1 MSASGADELMFV
13 RMRIAQTLSFV
24 IVLIIY
30 LRKHLPKK

>member
-1 MSASGADELMFV
+1 MSDSGVDELMFA
-13 RMRIAQTLSFV
+13 RMRIAQTLSLV